1 MPALL
6 VRKAECQY
14 RQYIIAHV
22 RYEHIE
28 AVLVQ
33 RRRVELGHLQPARLV
48 GRIAAVIRHPYP
60 VAKTTRDHGC
70 WRGDRCDATVARK
83 STKLAFLLRR
93 TSA

>member
-1 MPALL
+1 
-6 VRKAECQY
+6 
-14 RQYIIAHV
+14 
-22 RYEHIE
+22 
-28 AVLVQ
+28 
-33 RRRVELGHLQPARLV
+33 
-48 GRIAAVIRHPYP
+48 VIRHPYP